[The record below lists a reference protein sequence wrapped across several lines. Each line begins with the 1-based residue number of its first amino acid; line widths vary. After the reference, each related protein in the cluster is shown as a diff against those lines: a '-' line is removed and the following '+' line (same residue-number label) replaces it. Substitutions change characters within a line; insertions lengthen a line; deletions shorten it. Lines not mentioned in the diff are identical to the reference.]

1 MRGKYERTLLSRLII
16 ANFLSYN
23 VSVGKSY
30 MKSVIAAID
39 LKAFYSFVECLD
51 RQLDPFT
58 TPLVVCD
65 AERGPGTIV
74 LSVTPFLKAQG
85 VPSRLRKRDL
95 PKRDDIIYAV
105 PRMARYIEMSAKVV
119 SIMLDF
125 VGEDDLHV
133 YSIDES
139 FLSLAPYLKLYQMT
153 PHQLVRNILD
163 KIKKETGL
171 FATAGIGDSLFLA
184 KAAMEFEGKKK
195 PDGIAEWTKEDVK
208 SKMWPVSPLSEMWGI
223 SSHLEKR
230 LNDIGITT
238 IGELAHAEDELLIKY
253 FGVVGKDLKDHA
265 NGIDDSN
272 IRDKYVP
279 KETSLSN
286 GQSLFRDYTKK
297 EMPTII
303 REMSDD
309 LALRL
314 RLEGKK
320 TGLVALMIGYT
331 YDFGGGFARQLTL
344 TTSTNENDVIY
355 DGLMTLF
362 KKFCEDKPIRRVDVS
377 FGKLT
382 ADEFEQ
388 LDLFGDEDKRGDKK
402 VLRSTLDAIIVRFG
416 KDAVLRG
423 SALLK
428 ESNAK
433 RRHAQIGGHRK

>member
-1 MRGKYERTLLSRLII
+1 
-16 ANFLSYN
+16 
-23 VSVGKSY
+23 
-30 MKSVIAAID
+30 MKPTIAAID

-51 RQLDPFT
+51 RHLDPFS

-65 AERGPGTIV
+65 VERGPGTIV

-119 SIMLDF
+119 SIFLDF

-139 FLSLAPYLKLYQMT
+139 FLNLAPYLKFYKAT
-153 PHQLVRNILD
+153 PRQLVRKILD
-163 KIKKETGL
+163 KIKTETGL
-171 FATAGIGDSLFLA
+171 FATAGISENLFLA
-184 KAAMEFEGKKK
+184 KAALEFEGKKR
-195 PDGIAEWTKEDVK
+195 PDGIGEWTKEDVK
-208 SKMWPVSPLSEMWGI
+208 TKLWPVSPLSQMWGI
-223 SSHLEKR
+223 SHNLEKR

-238 IGELAHAEDELLIKY
+238 IGELANADEELLIKY
-253 FGVVGKDLKDHA
+253 FGVVGKDLRDHA

-272 IRDKYVP
+272 IREKYIP

-286 GQSLFRDYTKK
+286 GQSLFRNYKK
-297 EMPTII
+297 GEMPIII

-320 TGLVALMIGYT
+320 TGLVALMIGYS
-331 YDFGGGFARQLTL
+331 YELGGGFSRQLSL
-344 TTSTNENDVIY
+344 VKTTSDNDLIY

-362 KKFCEDKPIRRVDVS
+362 RKFCEDKPIRRVDIV

-382 ADEFEQ
+382 FDNFEQ
-388 LDLFGDEDKRGDKK
+388 LDLFVDPKEQISKKFLRKALDEI
-402 VLRSTLDAIIVRFG
+402 VLRFG
-416 KDAVLRG
+416 RDSVLRG
-423 SALLK
+423 SALLE
-428 ESNAK
+428 ESNVIK
-433 RRHAQIGGHRK
+433 RHAQIGGHRK